1 MLKYVL
7 VHMKLHI
14 YLIDMIKTNLNS
26 GEKSKTGEK
35 ASAEIDTE
43 IDAER
48 AFECSIC
55 FYEKWKDDDSSNV
68 VRYRAVFFCCGIAT
82 SCVTCALHCYNTKKN
97 CPWCNRLMNQ
107 APRKIFLFKK
117 VISLKI

>member
-1 MLKYVL
+1 MYISYV
-7 VHMKLHI
+7 KICPSTYEASHI

-48 AFECSIC
+48 ALDAA
-55 FYEKWKDDDSSNV
+55 Y
-68 VRYRAVFFCCGIAT
+68 
-82 SCVTCALHCYNTKKN
+82 VT
-97 CPWCNRLMNQ
+97 
-107 APRKIFLFKK
+107 
-117 VISLKI
+117 